1 MLQLAG
7 EAGAAY
13 AQRRQVYSTSV
24 CAACPCYTYLSVHY
38 HTEEGH
44 KPLGSQSDN
53 WFCCLDP
60 TARRQ
65 SYLEWLGCLSDQS
78 QPQSQHS
85 LPRCPGCPTSS
96 PLHEPLASQPACW
109 HRGLHPLIR
118 TATPKIL
125 PCQGSW
131 RQAGSSAAHP
141 GSVAACSAHLKQQH
155 KINQCHSAHPIFPR
169 MTWLQKRPDRQSR
182 EIWSLLKTGSLI
194 ALAQMEMMHK
204 LARLPRH
211 RNICVTTQKLFHS
224 ARYREENWA
233 RSLYRTPVISP
244 WLQIQQDP
252 QQLPE
257 AQWQETKK
265 HRKQRWKKWPGK
277 HQQCDFS
284 NKKPT
289 LVYFS
294 GRLFICILPQNTAV
308 LSLTCPESQVCFWFW
323 DTGSFKT
330 YASLSVFPK

>member
-109 HRGLHPLIR
+109 HRGLHPSIR

-131 RQAGSSAAHP
+131 RQAGSAAAHP
-141 GSVAACSAHLKQQH
+141 GSAAACSAHLKQQH

-182 EIWSLLKTGSLI
+182 QIWSLLKTGSLI

-211 RNICVTTQKLFHS
+211 RNICVIPKSYSRALGTGKRTGQEVFTELQLS
-224 ARYREENWA
+224 ALDCKFSNIRNSFQRHNGKKQRSTGNSVERNGQENI
-233 RSLYRTPVISP
+233 SSVISA
-244 WLQIQQDP
+244 I
-252 QQLPE
+252 
-257 AQWQETKK
+257 K
-265 HRKQRWKKWPGK
+265 
-277 HQQCDFS
+277 
-284 NKKPT
+284 
-289 LVYFS
+289 
-294 GRLFICILPQNTAV
+294 
-308 LSLTCPESQVCFWFW
+308 SQH
-323 DTGSFKT
+323 
-330 YASLSVFPK
+330 